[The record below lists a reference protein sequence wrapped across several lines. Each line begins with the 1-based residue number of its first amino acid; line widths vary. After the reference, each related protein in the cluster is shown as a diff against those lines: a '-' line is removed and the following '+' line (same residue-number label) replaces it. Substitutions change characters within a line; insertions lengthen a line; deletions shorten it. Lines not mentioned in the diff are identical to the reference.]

1 MPFWQK
7 DGMMTMMTSLDIKIA
22 IAQFGNPDDED
33 IKEMAQAVSEK
44 GIHWYYFDETADK
57 HFELQELCEH
67 YDIVFTCSEKDYM
80 EKIK

>member
-1 MPFWQK
+1 MI
-7 DGMMTMMTSLDIKIA
+7 TMIISSDTKIA

-33 IKEMAQAVSEK
+33 IKKMAQAASEK

-57 HFELQELCEH
+57 EFELQQLCKH
-67 YDIVFTCSEKDYM
+67 YDIVFTCSEKDCM

>member
-1 MPFWQK
+1 M
-7 DGMMTMMTSLDIKIA
+7 MMTTNLDTKIA
-22 IAQFGNPDDED
+22 IAQFGNLDDED

-57 HFELQELCEH
+57 DFELRQLCEH

>member
-7 DGMMTMMTSLDIKIA
+7 GGMTMMMTNLDTKIA

-33 IKEMAQAVSEK
+33 IKEMAQATSEK

-57 HFELQELCEH
+57 NFELQQLCEH

-80 EKIK
+80 EQIK

>member
-1 MPFWQK
+1 
-7 DGMMTMMTSLDIKIA
+7 MMTMITSLDTKIA

-33 IKEMAQAVSEK
+33 MAQAANEK

-57 HFELQELCEH
+57 EFELQQLCEH

-80 EKIK
+80 E

>member
-57 HFELQELCEH
+57 HFELQE
-67 YDIVFTCSEKDYM
+67 
-80 EKIK
+80 